1 MFTYGARTENTR
13 ANGKTTRC
21 TATERPNGPM
31 EENIKVNT
39 SMTKNTELELS
50 IGQME
55 ESMSALGK
63 TANSTEGENII
74 LFPDK
79 SVWENGCKERE

>member
-1 MFTYGARTENTR
+1 MSGARTENTR

-21 TATERPNGPM
+21 TATERPNGLM
-31 EENIKVNT
+31 EENTKVNT
-39 SMTKNTELELS
+39 SMTKSMELELS

-55 ESMSALGK
+55 ESMSVLGR
-63 TANSTEGENII
+63 TANSTEEESII